1 MIDDLVIRS
10 YRSSDAKMLGMVFHR
25 AVHEVACKRY
35 STIECT
41 AWSPEPPVS
50 HAWATR
56 LGQADT
62 LVAETQNVL
71 VGFMS
76 LVVNR
81 AYLDFAFV
89 APEVAGKGVAS
100 ALYAVL
106 EGRAR
111 ARGLTQLTTEASL
124 LAEPFFKRQGWR
136 LVERQEVE
144 RRGVLLKNAV
154 MQKDLKVLEEVA

>member
-1 MIDDLVIRS
+1 VNLDLVIRS
-10 YRSSDAKMLGMVFHR
+10 YRSPDAKALGEVFHR
-25 AVHEVACKRY
+25 AVHEGAAGKY
-35 STIECT
+35 SPEECA

-50 HAWATR
+50 HAWAAR
-56 LGQADT
+56 LGEAET
-62 LVAETQNVL
+62 LVAETPGGL

-76 LVVNR
+76 LVIDR

-89 APEVAGKGVAS
+89 APEVMGKGVAA

-111 ARGLTQLTTEASL
+111 AKGLTVLSTEASL
-124 LAEPFFKRQGWR
+124 LAEPFFLRQGWR

-144 RRGVLLKNAV
+144 RRGVMLKNAV
-154 MQKDLKVLEEVA
+154 MEKDLTALDRVA